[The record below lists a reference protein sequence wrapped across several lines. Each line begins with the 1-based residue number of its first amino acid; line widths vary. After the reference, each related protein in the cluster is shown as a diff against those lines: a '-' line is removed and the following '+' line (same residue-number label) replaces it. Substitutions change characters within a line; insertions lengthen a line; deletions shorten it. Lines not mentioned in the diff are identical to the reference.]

1 MITMALESF
10 KVFVSGNA
18 FPLVVF
24 GLTACM
30 LMLMSLADRLVER
43 RYINGDARRGQRVQR
58 VKFTI
63 AAVLL
68 GFSMICIAV
77 RDVLG

>member
-1 MITMALESF
+1 MALESF
-10 KVFVSGNA
+10 KVFVAGNA

-43 RYINGDARRGQRVQR
+43 RYVNGDVQRGHRVQR
-58 VKFTI
+58 VKITI

-77 RDVLG
+77 RDVLA